1 MAAGRISLDVLKLLI
16 KSGADVNAR
25 DEVKIGLLDKMSYH
39 IMILPYKLVMILPYK
54 LSCSVSE
61 PSHEPW
67 FI

>member
-16 KSGADVNAR
+16 KSGADINAR
-25 DEVKIGLLDKMSYH
+25 DEVKIGLLDEMSYH
-39 IMILPYKLVMILPYK
+39 VMILPYK

-61 PSHEPW
+61 PSHETL